1 MLLSLQAGNRRGD
14 CSWSTSIL
22 ILEIWNVECNVE
34 NVDCGED

>member
-22 ILEIWNVECNVE
+22 EILDVE